1 MLASSMRGEGVPG
14 LATERA
20 LARMM
25 TSVTDLNPYSQ
36 SVEPSGVQSRSSA
49 IPGGPGAPRRAGW
62 IAMARPKNREQLAGL
77 LTIAPAL
84 FLILALTLYPVAYSI
99 WLSLLEK
106 HSFFPQEKFIGLEN
120 FFYLWKDAE
129 FWTSLW
135 LGTVYS
141 IWTILFQI
149 VLGVAAA
156 LILNET
162 FVGRGLVRAIV
173 LFPYMIPTIVAVI
186 LWKWLLNDTYGV
198 VNYWLFALG
207 IVRDPISWLGADH
220 IMLSVIV
227 MSVWQ
232 FFPFVLLSILA
243 RLQTIPPEL
252 YEAAKVDGAS
262 AARRFLHV
270 TLPQIRGIL
279 FVVILLRS
287 IWMFTKFDTVWLM
300 GEGAGAGRFIR
311 TLPVY
316 AYMRTLTYYQ
326 AGLGAALAVIMFAIL
341 IVCTVIYFRMF
352 REEADIG

>member
-1 MLASSMRGEGVPG
+1 MTQQPSQGQPWRHQLTGFLVVFP
-14 LATERA
+14 A
-20 LARMM
+20 LA
-25 TSVTDLNPYSQ
+25 
-36 SVEPSGVQSRSSA
+36 
-49 IPGGPGAPRRAGW
+49 
-62 IAMARPKNREQLAGL
+62 
-77 LTIAPAL
+77 
-84 FLILALTLYPVAYSI
+84 LILGLIVYPVAYSI

-106 HSFFPQEKFIGLEN
+106 HSFFPQQKFIGLEN
-120 FFYLWKDAE
+120 YVYLWSDEE

-135 LGTVYS
+135 LGVVYS
-141 IWTILFQI
+141 FWTISFQLI
-149 VLGVAAA
+149 LGVAAA
-156 LILNET
+156 LILNES
-162 FVGRGLVRAIV
+162 FLGRGLVRGIV

-207 IVRDPISWLGADH
+207 IVRDPISWLGTDH
-220 IMLSVIV
+220 IMFSTIV

-243 RLQTIPPEL
+243 RLQTIPEEL

-262 AARRFLHV
+262 AVRRFTHV

-300 GEGAGAGRFIR
+300 GEGAGAGRYIR

-326 AGLGAALAVIMFAIL
+326 AGLGAAIAVIMFAIL
-341 IVCTVIYFRMF
+341 VVTTVIYFGLF

>member
-1 MLASSMRGEGVPG
+1 V
-14 LATERA
+14 
-20 LARMM
+20 ARIEL
-25 TSVTDLNPYSQ
+25 SV
-36 SVEPSGVQSRSSA
+36 
-49 IPGGPGAPRRAGW
+49 RR
-62 IAMARPKNREQLAGL
+62 RPWRQQLTGL

-84 FLILALTLYPVAYSI
+84 VLILGLILYPVAYSI

-106 HSFFPQEKFIGLEN
+106 HSFFPQQRFIGLEN
-120 FFYLWKDAE
+120 YLYLWGDSE

-135 LGTVYS
+135 LGVVYS
-141 IWTILFQI
+141 FWTILFQLI
-149 VLGVAAA
+149 LGVAAA
-156 LILNET
+156 LILNES
-162 FVGRGLVRAIV
+162 FMGRGLVRGIV

-198 VNYWLFALG
+198 LNYWLLALG
-207 IVRDPISWLGADH
+207 IVRDPISWLGTDH
-220 IMLSVIV
+220 LMLSTIM

-243 RLQTIPPEL
+243 RLQTIPEEL

-262 AARRFLHV
+262 AVRRFTHV

-300 GEGAGAGRFIR
+300 GEGAGAGRYIR

-326 AGLGAALAVIMFAIL
+326 AGLGAAIAVIMFAIL
-341 IVCTVIYFRMF
+341 IVSTLLYFGLF

>member
-1 MLASSMRGEGVPG
+1 MTQHPRQGQPWRQQLTGFLVVFP
-14 LATERA
+14 A
-20 LARMM
+20 LA
-25 TSVTDLNPYSQ
+25 
-36 SVEPSGVQSRSSA
+36 
-49 IPGGPGAPRRAGW
+49 
-62 IAMARPKNREQLAGL
+62 
-77 LTIAPAL
+77 
-84 FLILALTLYPVAYSI
+84 LILGLIVYPVAYSI

-106 HSFFPQEKFIGLEN
+106 HSFFPQQRFIGLEN
-120 FFYLWKDAE
+120 YIYLWGDEE

-135 LGTVYS
+135 LGVVYS
-141 IWTILFQI
+141 FWTILSQLI
-149 VLGVAAA
+149 LGVAAA
-156 LILNET
+156 LILNES
-162 FVGRGLVRAIV
+162 FAGRGLVRGIV

-198 VNYWLFALG
+198 VNYWLLALG
-207 IVRDPISWLGADH
+207 IVRDPISWLGTDH
-220 IMLSVIV
+220 IMFSTIV

-243 RLQTIPPEL
+243 RLQTIPEEL

-262 AARRFLHV
+262 AVRRFAHV

-300 GEGAGAGRFIR
+300 GEGAGAGRYIR

-326 AGLGAALAVIMFAIL
+326 AGLGAAIAVIMFAIL
-341 IVCTVIYFRMF
+341 VVTTVIYFGLF

>member
-1 MLASSMRGEGVPG
+1 MTGVS
-14 LATERA
+14 TEPKR
-20 LARMM
+20 L
-25 TSVTDLNPYSQ
+25 
-36 SVEPSGVQSRSSA
+36 EPSGGRPRSNA
-49 IPGGPGAPRRAGW
+49 KPAGPGFARRGGW
-62 IAMARPKNREQLAGL
+62 IPATTPERHQQLWGL

-84 FLILALTLYPVAYSI
+84 FLILALTLYPVAYSL

-106 HSFFPQEKFIGLEN
+106 HSFFPQQRFIGLEN
-120 FFYLWKDAE
+120 YFYLWNDPE
-129 FWTSLW
+129 FWSGLW
-135 LGTVYS
+135 LGVVYS
-141 IWTILFQI
+141 VWTILFQVI
-149 VLGVAAA
+149 LGVAAA
-156 LILNET
+156 LILNES
-162 FVGRGLVRAIV
+162 FMGRGLVRAIV
-173 LFPYMIPTIVAVI
+173 LFPYMVPTIVAVI

-198 VNYWLFALG
+198 VNYWLFAFG

-227 MSVWQ
+227 MSIWQ

-262 AARRFLHV
+262 AFRRFMHV

-341 IVCTVIYFRMF
+341 VVCTIIYFGMF

>member
-1 MLASSMRGEGVPG
+1 MPPASDSDARPVSTPKLQDRAGTTSLPDEGVS
-14 LATERA
+14 R
-20 LARMM
+20 LARIAP
-25 TSVTDLNPYSQ
+25 VTPQTRQPL
-36 SVEPSGVQSRSSA
+36 V
-49 IPGGPGAPRRAGW
+49 
-62 IAMARPKNREQLAGL
+62 GL

-84 FLILALTLYPVAYSI
+84 ALILGLTLYPVAYSI

-106 HSFFPQEKFIGLEN
+106 HSFFPQQRFIGLEN
-120 FFYLWKDAE
+120 YLYLGGDPE

-135 LGTVYS
+135 YGTVYS
-141 IWTILFQI
+141 FWTILFQI

-156 LILNET
+156 LILNEW
-162 FVGRGLVRAIV
+162 FPGRGLVRGIV

-198 VNYWLFALG
+198 VNYGLLALG
-207 IVRDPISWLGADH
+207 IVRDPVSWLGADH
-220 IMLSVIV
+220 IMLSTIA
-227 MSVWQ
+227 MSIWQ
-232 FFPFVLLSILA
+232 FFPFVLLAILA
-243 RLQTIPPEL
+243 RLQTIPEEL

-262 AARRFLHV
+262 ALRRFVHI

-326 AGLGAALAVIMFAIL
+326 AGLGAAIAVIMFAIL
-341 IVCTVIYFRMF
+341 MLSTVIYFKLF
-352 REEADIG
+352 REEAHVG

>member
-1 MLASSMRGEGVPG
+1 MTTMKSASDPGARPVASSGAEPLSATIAVQPGVS
-14 LATERA
+14 RW
-20 LARMM
+20 ARW
-25 TSVTDLNPYSQ
+25 
-36 SVEPSGVQSRSSA
+36 
-49 IPGGPGAPRRAGW
+49 IPTTK
-62 IAMARPKNREQLAGL
+62 PKRREQLAGV
-77 LTIAPAL
+77 LTISPAL
-84 FLILALTLYPVAYSI
+84 ILILGLTLYPVAYSI

-106 HSFFPQEKFIGLEN
+106 HSFFPQERFVGIEN
-120 FFYLWKDAE
+120 YLYLLKDEE

-186 LWKWLLNDTYGV
+186 LWKWLLNDMYGV
-198 VNYWLFALG
+198 VNYWMVALRM
-207 IVRDPISWLGADH
+207 VKDPISWLGADH
-220 IMLSVIV
+220 IMLSLIL
-227 MSVWQ
+227 MSIWQ

-243 RLQTIPPEL
+243 RLQNIPPEL

-262 AARRFLHV
+262 ALRRFVHI

-287 IWMFTKFDTVWLM
+287 IWMFTKFDTAWLM

-326 AGLGAALAVIMFAIL
+326 AGLGATLAVIMFAIL
-341 IVCTVIYFRMF
+341 VVCTVIYFRMF

>member
-1 MLASSMRGEGVPG
+1 MFASDLRSGRVSGLTTAGPEIRTMRGVSDPGTRPVASSGAAPLSVAITVQPGVS
-14 LATERA
+14 RW
-20 LARMM
+20 ARW
-25 TSVTDLNPYSQ
+25 
-36 SVEPSGVQSRSSA
+36 
-49 IPGGPGAPRRAGW
+49 IPTTK
-62 IAMARPKNREQLAGL
+62 PKRREQLAGV
-77 LTIAPAL
+77 LTISPAL
-84 FLILALTLYPVAYSI
+84 ILILGLTLYPVAYSI

-106 HSFFPQEKFIGLEN
+106 HSFFPQERFVGLEN
-120 FFYLWKDAE
+120 YFYLWKDAE
-129 FWTSLW
+129 FWSSLW
-135 LGTVYS
+135 LGIVYS
-141 IWTILFQI
+141 IWTIVFQV

-162 FVGRGLVRAIV
+162 FAGRGLVRAIV
-173 LFPYMIPTIVAVI
+173 LFPYMVPTIVAVI
-186 LWKWLLNDTYGV
+186 LWKWLLNDMYGV
-198 VNYWLFALG
+198 VNYWMVALR
-207 IVRDPISWLGADH
+207 IVRDPICWLGADH
-220 IMLSVIV
+220 IMLSTII
-227 MSVWQ
+227 MSIWQ

-262 AARRFLHV
+262 ALRRFVHI

-341 IVCTVIYFRMF
+341 VVCTVIYFRLF

>member
-1 MLASSMRGEGVPG
+1 MG
-14 LATERA
+14 
-20 LARMM
+20 
-25 TSVTDLNPYSQ
+25 DCLNPKVSSGQ
-36 SVEPSGVQSRSSA
+36 QAQKKPS
-49 IPGGPGAPRRAGW
+49 PMAPSLVRFWYQVKVFQIR
-62 IAMARPKNREQLAGL
+62 KREQIIGL
-77 LTIAPAL
+77 TTIAPAL
-84 FLILALTLYPVAYSI
+84 FLILALTLYPVVYSI

-106 HSFFPQEKFIGLEN
+106 HSFFPQERFIALEN
-120 FFYLWKDAE
+120 YIYLWHDPE
-129 FWTSLW
+129 FWNSLW
-135 LGTVYS
+135 LGVVYS
-141 IWTILFQI
+141 VWTIIFQI
-149 VLGVAAA
+149 ILGVAAA

-186 LWKWLLNDTYGV
+186 LWKWLLNDTYGL
-198 VNYWLFALG
+198 VNYWLLACG
-207 IVRDPISWLGADH
+207 IVTFPMSWLGPDH
-220 IMLSVIV
+220 IMLSVII
-227 MSVWQ
+227 MSIWQ

-262 AARRFLHV
+262 AIRRFLHI

-341 IVCTVIYFRMF
+341 VVCTVIYFRMF

>member
-1 MLASSMRGEGVPG
+1 MMKDVCDREPKSVGSSGTAPLSGSTTVQHGVSRWTRWIP
-14 LATERA
+14 ATK
-20 LARMM
+20 
-25 TSVTDLNPYSQ
+25 
-36 SVEPSGVQSRSSA
+36 
-49 IPGGPGAPRRAGW
+49 
-62 IAMARPKNREQLAGL
+62 PKRREQLAGVV
-77 LTIAPAL
+77 TISPAL
-84 FLILALTLYPVAYSI
+84 ILILGLTLYPVAYSI

-106 HSFFPQEKFIGLEN
+106 HSFFAQERFVGLEN
-120 FFYLWKDAE
+120 YFYLWKDAE
-129 FWTSLW
+129 FWSSLW
-135 LGTVYS
+135 LGVVYS
-141 IWTILFQI
+141 IWTIVLQV

-173 LFPYMIPTIVAVI
+173 LFPYMVPTIVAVI

-198 VNYWLFALG
+198 VNYWMVDLR

-220 IMLSVIV
+220 IMLSTII
-227 MSVWQ
+227 MSIWQ

-262 AARRFLHV
+262 ALRRFVHV

-341 IVCTVIYFRMF
+341 VVCTVIYFRMF

>member
-1 MLASSMRGEGVPG
+1 MNMNGPSDGEPQPMAPSRVRPRSGFITAEPGV
-14 LATERA
+14 A
-20 LARMM
+20 
-25 TSVTDLNPYSQ
+25 
-36 SVEPSGVQSRSSA
+36 
-49 IPGGPGAPRRAGW
+49 RRAGW
-62 IAMARPKNREQLAGL
+62 IPVTRPKRREQLAGL
-77 LTIAPAL
+77 LTIAPAFL
-84 FLILALTLYPVAYSI
+84 LILALTLYPVAYSI

-106 HSFFPQEKFIGLEN
+106 HSFFPQERFVGLEN
-120 FFYLWKDAE
+120 YFYLWTDPE
-129 FWTSLW
+129 FWSSLW

-141 IWTILFQI
+141 IWTIFLQVI
-149 VLGVAAA
+149 LGVAAA

-162 FVGRGLVRAIV
+162 FVGRGLVRGIV

-198 VNYWLFALG
+198 VNYWTLALG
-207 IVRDPISWLGADH
+207 IARDPISWLGADH
-220 IMLSVIV
+220 IMLSTII
-227 MSVWQ
+227 MSIWQ

-262 AARRFLHV
+262 ALRRFVHI

-341 IVCTVIYFRMF
+341 VVCTVIYFGLF

>member
-1 MLASSMRGEGVPG
+1 MNGTSDPEPHFGDSSGVRSTFSLIAAKLG
-14 LATERA
+14 ITRRA
-20 LARMM
+20 LLVPK
-25 TSVTDLNPYSQ
+25 T
-36 SVEPSGVQSRSSA
+36 
-49 IPGGPGAPRRAGW
+49 
-62 IAMARPKNREQLAGL
+62 RPKRREQLAGL
-77 LTIAPAL
+77 LTITPAL
-84 FLILALTLYPVAYSI
+84 VLILALTLYPVAYSI

-106 HSFFPQEKFIGLEN
+106 HSFFPEQRFVGLEN
-120 FFYLWKDAE
+120 FFYLSKDPE

-141 IWTILFQI
+141 IWTIFFQV

-156 LILNET
+156 LVLNET
-162 FVGRGLVRAIV
+162 FVGRGLVRGIV

-198 VNYWLFALG
+198 VNYWLMALG
-207 IVRDPISWLGADH
+207 IIWDPISWLGADH
-220 IMLSVIV
+220 IMLSLIV
-227 MSVWQ
+227 MSIWQ

-262 AARRFLHV
+262 ALRRFVHI
-270 TLPQIRGIL
+270 TLPQIQGIL

-326 AGLGAALAVIMFAIL
+326 AGLGAALAVIMFGIL
-341 IVCTVIYFRMF
+341 VVCTVIYFGLF

>member
-1 MLASSMRGEGVPG
+1 MPGASDLEPQRTVPPGVRPRPRFAPVGHG
-14 LATERA
+14 LAARVER
-20 LARMM
+20 
-25 TSVTDLNPYSQ
+25 
-36 SVEPSGVQSRSSA
+36 
-49 IPGGPGAPRRAGW
+49 GGAAGLRR
-62 IAMARPKNREQLAGL
+62 RQQLAGL

-84 FLILALTLYPVAYSI
+84 SLILALTLYPVAYSI

-106 HSFFPQEKFIGLEN
+106 HSFFPQERFIGLEN
-120 FFYLWKDAE
+120 YIYLWSDPE

-135 LGTVYS
+135 YGVVYS
-141 IWTILFQI
+141 VWTILFQI

-162 FVGRGLVRAIV
+162 FLGRGLIRGIV

-198 VNYWLFALG
+198 VNYWLLALG

-220 IMLSVIV
+220 IMLSLVV
-227 MSVWQ
+227 MSIWQ

-243 RLQTIPPEL
+243 RLQTIPEEL

-262 AARRFLHV
+262 AFRRFVHI

-341 IVCTVIYFRMF
+341 AVSTVIYFGLF
-352 REEADIG
+352 REEASIG

>member
-1 MLASSMRGEGVPG
+1 MTQHPTQGKPWRQQLTGFLVVLP
-14 LATERA
+14 A
-20 LARMM
+20 LA
-25 TSVTDLNPYSQ
+25 
-36 SVEPSGVQSRSSA
+36 
-49 IPGGPGAPRRAGW
+49 
-62 IAMARPKNREQLAGL
+62 
-77 LTIAPAL
+77 
-84 FLILALTLYPVAYSI
+84 LILGLIVYPVAYSI

-106 HSFFPQEKFIGLEN
+106 HSFFPQQRFIGLEN
-120 FFYLWKDAE
+120 YVYLWGDEE

-135 LGTVYS
+135 LGVVYS
-141 IWTILFQI
+141 FWTILFQI

-156 LILNET
+156 LILNES
-162 FVGRGLVRAIV
+162 FVGRGLVRGIV

-198 VNYWLFALG
+198 VNYWLLALG
-207 IVRDPISWLGADH
+207 IVRDPISWLGTDE
-220 IMLSVIV
+220 IMLSTIV
-227 MSVWQ
+227 MSIWQ

-243 RLQTIPPEL
+243 RLQTIPEEL

-262 AARRFLHV
+262 ALRRFTHV

-279 FVVILLRS
+279 FVVVLLRS

-300 GEGAGAGRFIR
+300 GEGAGAGRYIR

-341 IVCTVIYFRMF
+341 IVSTVLYFGLF

>member
-1 MLASSMRGEGVPG
+1 MMPGVSDPG
-14 LATERA
+14 
-20 LARMM
+20 
-25 TSVTDLNPYSQ
+25 P
-36 SVEPSGVQSRSSA
+36 EPMGPSRVRPAPGVISA
-49 IPGGPGAPRRAGW
+49 GPGVALRPRWFPASRA
-62 IAMARPKNREQLAGL
+62 RHRQQLIGL
-77 LTIAPAL
+77 LGISPAL
-84 FLILALTLYPVAYSI
+84 VLILALTLYPVAYSI

-106 HSFFPQEKFIGLEN
+106 HSFFPQERFIGLEN
-120 FFYLWKDAE
+120 YLYLWSDPE

-135 LGTVYS
+135 YGVVYS
-141 IWTILFQI
+141 FWTILFQI

-162 FVGRGLVRAIV
+162 FPGRGLIRGIV

-198 VNYWLFALG
+198 VNYWLLALG
-207 IVRDPISWLGADH
+207 IVRDPVSWLGADH
-220 IMLSVIV
+220 IMLSLVL
-227 MSVWQ
+227 MSIWQ
-232 FFPFVLLSILA
+232 FFPFVLLSVLA
-243 RLQTIPPEL
+243 RLQTIPEEL

-262 AARRFLHV
+262 AFRRFTHI

-341 IVCTVIYFRMF
+341 AVSTVVYFGLF
-352 REEADIG
+352 REEASVG

>member
-1 MLASSMRGEGVPG
+1 MPGPSDPRLQAVVSPGASSQTG
-14 LATERA
+14 AA
-20 LARMM
+20 
-25 TSVTDLNPYSQ
+25 
-36 SVEPSGVQSRSSA
+36 
-49 IPGGPGAPRRAGW
+49 PGGTRLDPPASRAGARRAGRHQQFVGW
-62 IAMARPKNREQLAGL
+62 

-84 FLILALTLYPVAYSI
+84 ILILSLTLYPVAYSI

-106 HSFFPQEKFIGLEN
+106 HSFFPQQRFIGLEN
-120 FFYLWKDAE
+120 YVYLWGDAE

-135 LGTVYS
+135 LGVVYS
-141 IWTILFQI
+141 FWTILFQI

-156 LILNET
+156 LILNES
-162 FVGRGLVRAIV
+162 FVGRGLVRGIV

-198 VNYWLFALG
+198 VNYWLLALG
-207 IVRDPISWLGADH
+207 IVRDPISWLGTDE
-220 IMLSVIV
+220 IMLSTIV

-243 RLQTIPPEL
+243 RLQTIPEEL

-262 AARRFLHV
+262 ALRRFTHI

-300 GEGAGAGRFIR
+300 GEGAGAGRYIR

-341 IVCTVIYFRMF
+341 VVCTVIYFGLF

>member
-1 MLASSMRGEGVPG
+1 MTGVSNLEPQPIASSGMRFRFGIVAAKLG
-14 LATERA
+14 L
-20 LARMM
+20 
-25 TSVTDLNPYSQ
+25 
-36 SVEPSGVQSRSSA
+36 SRR
-49 IPGGPGAPRRAGW
+49 GGW
-62 IAMARPKNREQLAGL
+62 IPVTKPKPRQQLVGY

-106 HSFFPQEKFIGLEN
+106 HSFFPQERFVGLEN
-120 FFYLWKDAE
+120 YFYLWKDQE
-129 FWTSLW
+129 FWSSLW
-135 LGTVYS
+135 LGVVYS
-141 IWTILFQI
+141 VWTILFQV

-198 VNYWLFALG
+198 VNYWTVALG

-220 IMLSVIV
+220 IMLSTII
-227 MSVWQ
+227 MSIWQ

-262 AARRFLHV
+262 ALHRFIHI

-341 IVCTVIYFRMF
+341 VVCTVIYFGLF

>member
-1 MLASSMRGEGVPG
+1 MNMNGPSDGEPQPMASSGVRP
-14 LATERA
+14 
-20 LARMM
+20 
-25 TSVTDLNPYSQ
+25 
-36 SVEPSGVQSRSSA
+36 RSSVITA
-49 IPGGPGAPRRAGW
+49 EPGVARRAGL
-62 IAMARPKNREQLAGL
+62 IPVTKPKRREQLSGY
-77 LTIAPAL
+77 LTIAPA
-84 FLILALTLYPVAYSI
+84 FILILGLTLYPVAYSI

-106 HSFFPQEKFIGLEN
+106 HSFFPQERFVGLEN
-120 FFYLWKDAE
+120 YFYLWKDSE
-129 FWTSLW
+129 FWSSLW

-141 IWTILFQI
+141 IWTILLQ
-149 VLGVAAA
+149 VTLGVAAA
-156 LILNET
+156 LILNEA
-162 FVGRGLVRAIV
+162 FVGRGLVRGVV

-186 LWKWLLNDTYGV
+186 LWKWLLNDMYGI
-198 VNYWLFALG
+198 VNYWLLALG

-220 IMLSVIV
+220 IMLSTII

-262 AARRFLHV
+262 AFRRFVHI

-341 IVCTVIYFRMF
+341 VVCTVIYFGLF

>member
-1 MLASSMRGEGVPG
+1 MR
-14 LATERA
+14 
-20 LARMM
+20 
-25 TSVTDLNPYSQ
+25 TSVP
-36 SVEPSGVQSRSSA
+36 
-49 IPGGPGAPRRAGW
+49 RAG
-62 IAMARPKNREQLAGL
+62 RRQKLVGL

-84 FLILALTLYPVAYSI
+84 ALILSLTLYPVAYSI

-106 HSFFPQEKFIGLEN
+106 HSFFPQERFIGLEN
-120 FFYLWKDAE
+120 YRYLWSDPE

-135 LGTVYS
+135 LGVTYS
-141 IWTILFQI
+141 AWTILFQLI
-149 VLGVAAA
+149 LGVAAA
-156 LILNET
+156 LILNES
-162 FVGRGLVRAIV
+162 FVGRGLVRGIV

-198 VNYWLFALG
+198 VNYWLLALG
-207 IVRDPISWLGADH
+207 IVRDPISWLGTDH
-220 IMLSVIV
+220 IMLSTIV

-243 RLQTIPPEL
+243 RLQTIPEEL

-262 AARRFLHV
+262 AFRRFTHI

-279 FVVILLRS
+279 FVVVLLRS

-341 IVCTVIYFRMF
+341 VVSTVIYFGLF
-352 REEADIG
+352 RDEASVG

>member
-1 MLASSMRGEGVPG
+1 MKDVYDQDP
-14 LATERA
+14 
-20 LARMM
+20 
-25 TSVTDLNPYSQ
+25 Q
-36 SVEPSGVQSRSSA
+36 PSRPSRVQLRSSVIA
-49 IPGGPGAPRRAGW
+49 AEPIVARRAGL
-62 IAMARPKNREQLAGL
+62 IPVTKPKRREQLAGL
-77 LTIAPAL
+77 LTITPAL
-84 FLILALTLYPVAYSI
+84 ILILALTLYPVAYSI

-106 HSFFPQEKFIGLEN
+106 HSFFPQQRFVGLEN
-120 FFYLWKDAE
+120 YFYLWKDPE
-129 FWTSLW
+129 FWSSLW

-141 IWTILFQI
+141 IWTIFSQVI
-149 VLGVAAA
+149 LGVAAA

-162 FVGRGLVRAIV
+162 FVGRSLVRGIV

-198 VNYWLFALG
+198 VNYWLVALG
-207 IVRDPISWLGADH
+207 IVWEPICWLGADH
-220 IMLSVIV
+220 IMLSTIA
-227 MSVWQ
+227 MSIWQ

-262 AARRFLHV
+262 AFRRFIHV

-326 AGLGAALAVIMFAIL
+326 AGLGAALAVIMFGIL
-341 IVCTVIYFRMF
+341 VVCTVIYFGLF

>member
-1 MLASSMRGEGVPG
+1 MKRQVNPEFQPVPSSR
-14 LATERA
+14 TK
-20 LARMM
+20 
-25 TSVTDLNPYSQ
+25 T
-36 SVEPSGVQSRSSA
+36 PSGNMAEESGAYLWKSSIA
-49 IPGGPGAPRRAGW
+49 KTGPKRRD
-62 IAMARPKNREQLAGL
+62 QLAGY
-77 LTIAPAL
+77 LTISPAL
-84 FLILALTLYPVAYSI
+84 LLILALTLYPVAYSI

-106 HSFFPQEKFIGLEN
+106 HSFFPQERFVGLEN
-120 FFYLWKDAE
+120 YIYLWKDPE

-135 LGTVYS
+135 LGIVYS
-141 IWTILFQI
+141 GWTILFQV

-162 FVGRGLVRAIV
+162 FWGRGLARAIV

-186 LWKWLLNDTYGV
+186 LWKWLLNDTYGI
-198 VNYWLFALG
+198 VNYWLMAIG
-207 IVRDPISWLGADH
+207 IIMDPFCWLGADH
-220 IMLSVIV
+220 IMLSVIL
-227 MSVWQ
+227 MSIWQ

-243 RLQTIPPEL
+243 RLQTISPEL

-262 AARRFLHV
+262 AFSRFIHI

-326 AGLGAALAVIMFAIL
+326 AGLGAALAVIMFGIL
-341 IVCTVIYFRMF
+341 VVTTVIYFRLF

>member
-1 MLASSMRGEGVPG
+1 MTGAS
-14 LATERA
+14 
-20 LARMM
+20 
-25 TSVTDLNPYSQ
+25 DLEPQ
-36 SVEPSGVQSRSSA
+36 PVAPSGVRRRSGVVPA
-49 IPGGPGAPRRAGW
+49 EPDFAPRTHRIPAT
-62 IAMARPKNREQLAGL
+62 RPRHRQQLVGL

-84 FLILALTLYPVAYSI
+84 ALILALIVYPVAYSL

-106 HSFFPQEKFIGLEN
+106 HSFFPQERFIGFEN
-120 FFYLWKDAE
+120 YMYLWSDSE

-135 LGTVYS
+135 LGVIYS
-141 IWTILFQI
+141 VWTILFQLI
-149 VLGVAAA
+149 LGAAAA
-156 LILNET
+156 LILNES
-162 FVGRGLVRAIV
+162 FVGRGLVRGIV

-207 IVRDPISWLGADH
+207 IVRDPISFLGTDH
-220 IMLSVIV
+220 IMLSTIV

-243 RLQTIPPEL
+243 RLQTIPEEL
-252 YEAAKVDGAS
+252 YEAAKVDGATPL
-262 AARRFLHV
+262 RRFVHV

-300 GEGAGAGRFIR
+300 GEGAGAGRYIR

-326 AGLGAALAVIMFAIL
+326 AGLGAAIAVIMFAIL
-341 IVCTVIYFRMF
+341 MVSTVLYFGLF

>member
-1 MLASSMRGEGVPG
+1 MKDVYDREPQSVASSRAELLAATITVQPG
-14 LATERA
+14 ISRW
-20 LARMM
+20 ARW
-25 TSVTDLNPYSQ
+25 
-36 SVEPSGVQSRSSA
+36 
-49 IPGGPGAPRRAGW
+49 IPTTK
-62 IAMARPKNREQLAGL
+62 PKRREQLAGV
-77 LTIAPAL
+77 LTISPAL
-84 FLILALTLYPVAYSI
+84 ILILGLTLYPVAYSI

-106 HSFFPQEKFIGLEN
+106 HSFFPQERFVGLEN
-120 FFYLWKDAE
+120 YFYLWKDAE
-129 FWTSLW
+129 FWSSLW
-135 LGTVYS
+135 LGIVYS
-141 IWTILFQI
+141 IWTIVFQV

-162 FVGRGLVRAIV
+162 FVGRGLIRAIV
-173 LFPYMIPTIVAVI
+173 LFPYMVPTIVAVI
-186 LWKWLLNDTYGV
+186 LWKWLLNDMYGV
-198 VNYWLFALG
+198 VNYWMVALR

-220 IMLSVIV
+220 IMLSTII
-227 MSVWQ
+227 MSIWQ

-262 AARRFLHV
+262 ALRRFVHV
-270 TLPQIRGIL
+270 TLPQIWGIL

-341 IVCTVIYFRMF
+341 VVCTVIYFRMF

>member
-1 MLASSMRGEGVPG
+1 MKDVYDREPQSVASSEMAPLSGAITVQPGVSWW
-14 LATERA
+14 
-20 LARMM
+20 ARW
-25 TSVTDLNPYSQ
+25 
-36 SVEPSGVQSRSSA
+36 
-49 IPGGPGAPRRAGW
+49 IPTTK
-62 IAMARPKNREQLAGL
+62 PKRREQLAGV
-77 LTIAPAL
+77 LTISPAL
-84 FLILALTLYPVAYSI
+84 ILILGLTLYPVAYSI

-106 HSFFPQEKFIGLEN
+106 HSFFPQERFVGLEN
-120 FFYLWKDAE
+120 YFYLWKDAE
-129 FWTSLW
+129 FWSSLW
-135 LGTVYS
+135 LGVVYS
-141 IWTILFQI
+141 IWTIVFQV

-173 LFPYMIPTIVAVI
+173 LFPYMVPTIVAVI
-186 LWKWLLNDTYGV
+186 LWKWLLNDMYGV
-198 VNYWLFALG
+198 VNYWMVALR

-220 IMLSVIV
+220 IMLSTII
-227 MSVWQ
+227 MSIWQ

-262 AARRFLHV
+262 ALRRFVHV

-341 IVCTVIYFRMF
+341 VVCTVIYFRMF

>member
-1 MLASSMRGEGVPG
+1 MTQPPAQGRPWRQQLIGV
-14 LATERA
+14 LVV
-20 LARMM
+20 L
-25 TSVTDLNPYSQ
+25 
-36 SVEPSGVQSRSSA
+36 
-49 IPGGPGAPRRAGW
+49 
-62 IAMARPKNREQLAGL
+62 
-77 LTIAPAL
+77 PAL
-84 FLILALTLYPVAYSI
+84 VLILSLIVYPVAYSL

-106 HSFFPQEKFIGLEN
+106 HSFFPQERFIGLEN
-120 FFYLWKDAE
+120 YSYLWTDAE

-135 LGTVYS
+135 LGVIYS
-141 IWTILFQI
+141 VWTILFQLI
-149 VLGVAAA
+149 LGVVAA
-156 LILNET
+156 LILNES
-162 FVGRGLVRAIV
+162 FAGRGLVRGMV

-198 VNYWLFALG
+198 VNYWLVALG
-207 IVRDPISWLGADH
+207 IVRDPISWLGTEH
-220 IMLSVIV
+220 IMLSTIV

-243 RLQTIPPEL
+243 RLQTIPEEL
-252 YEAAKVDGAS
+252 YEAAKVDGATPL
-262 AARRFLHV
+262 RRFVHV

-300 GEGAGAGRFIR
+300 GEGAGAGRYIR

-326 AGLGAALAVIMFAIL
+326 AGLGAAIAVIMFAIL
-341 IVCTVIYFRMF
+341 MVSTVLYFRLF

>member
-1 MLASSMRGEGVPG
+1 MNGV
-14 LATERA
+14 
-20 LARMM
+20 
-25 TSVTDLNPYSQ
+25 SDH
-36 SVEPSGVQSRSSA
+36 EPQCVGSSGVRSTFSLIA
-49 IPGGPGAPRRAGW
+49 AKLGIARRTTW
-62 IAMARPKNREQLAGL
+62 VPVTRPKRREQVAGL

-84 FLILALTLYPVAYSI
+84 SLILALTLYPVAYSI

-106 HSFFPQEKFIGLEN
+106 HSFFPQERFIGLEN
-120 FFYLWKDAE
+120 YFYLSKDPE

-141 IWTILFQI
+141 IWTIFFQI

-156 LILNET
+156 LILNEA
-162 FVGRGLVRAIV
+162 FVGRGLVRGIV

-186 LWKWLLNDTYGV
+186 LWKWLLNDTYGI
-198 VNYWLFALG
+198 VNYWLMALG
-207 IVRDPISWLGADH
+207 IIWDPVSWLGADH
-220 IMLSVIV
+220 IMLSLIM
-227 MSVWQ
+227 MSIWQ

-262 AARRFLHV
+262 ALRRFVHI

-326 AGLGAALAVIMFAIL
+326 AGLGAALAVIMFGIL
-341 IVCTVIYFRMF
+341 VVCTVIYFGLF

>member
-1 MLASSMRGEGVPG
+1 MKGPSDGEPEPVASPGVAPLSGTITVQPG
-14 LATERA
+14 VSRW
-20 LARMM
+20 ARW
-25 TSVTDLNPYSQ
+25 
-36 SVEPSGVQSRSSA
+36 
-49 IPGGPGAPRRAGW
+49 IPTT
-62 IAMARPKNREQLAGL
+62 RPKRREQLAGL
-77 LTIAPAL
+77 LTISPAL
-84 FLILALTLYPVAYSI
+84 ILILGLTLYPVAYSI

-106 HSFFPQEKFIGLEN
+106 HSFFPQERFVGLEN
-120 FFYLWKDAE
+120 YFYLWKDAE
-129 FWTSLW
+129 FWSSLW
-135 LGTVYS
+135 LGIVYS
-141 IWTILFQI
+141 IWTIVLQV

-173 LFPYMIPTIVAVI
+173 LFPYMVPTIVAVI

-198 VNYWLFALG
+198 VNYWMVDLR
-207 IVRDPISWLGADH
+207 IVKDPISWLGADH
-220 IMLSVIV
+220 IMLSTII
-227 MSVWQ
+227 MSIWQ

-262 AARRFLHV
+262 ALRRFVHV

-326 AGLGAALAVIMFAIL
+326 AGLGATLAVIMFAIL
-341 IVCTVIYFRMF
+341 VVCTVIYFRMF

>member
-1 MLASSMRGEGVPG
+1 MKGKSDFMPRLVR
-14 LATERA
+14 
-20 LARMM
+20 
-25 TSVTDLNPYSQ
+25 
-36 SVEPSGVQSRSSA
+36 PSGFA
-49 IPGGPGAPRRAGW
+49 IPDPGTNQRTVGFTVIKPKRRV
-62 IAMARPKNREQLAGL
+62 QLAGY
-77 LTIAPAL
+77 LTIAPA
-84 FLILALTLYPVAYSI
+84 FLLIIGLTLYPVAYSI

-106 HSFFPQEKFIGLEN
+106 HSFFPQQRFIGLEN
-120 FFYLWKDAE
+120 YFYLWKDPE

-135 LGTVYS
+135 LGVVYS
-141 IWTILFQI
+141 IWTIVFQLI
-149 VLGVAAA
+149 LGVAAA
-156 LILNET
+156 LLLNQS
-162 FVGRGLVRAIV
+162 FVGRGLVRGIV

-186 LWKWLLNDTYGV
+186 LWKWLLNDMYGI
-198 VNYWLFALG
+198 VNYWMLALG
-207 IVRDPISWLGADH
+207 IVRDPISWLGTDH
-220 IMLSVIV
+220 IMLSTIM

-243 RLQTIPPEL
+243 RLQTIPEAL

-262 AARRFLHV
+262 AFRRFAHI

-341 IVCTVIYFRMF
+341 VVCTVIYFGLF

>member
-1 MLASSMRGEGVPG
+1 MNMNGPSDGEPQPMASSGVRP
-14 LATERA
+14 
-20 LARMM
+20 
-25 TSVTDLNPYSQ
+25 
-36 SVEPSGVQSRSSA
+36 RSSVITA
-49 IPGGPGAPRRAGW
+49 EPGVARRAGL
-62 IAMARPKNREQLAGL
+62 IPVTKPKRREQLTGY
-77 LTIAPAL
+77 LTIAPA
-84 FLILALTLYPVAYSI
+84 FILILGLTLYPVAYSI

-106 HSFFPQEKFIGLEN
+106 HSFFPQERFVGLEN
-120 FFYLWKDAE
+120 YFYLWKDSE
-129 FWTSLW
+129 FWSSLW

-141 IWTILFQI
+141 IWTILLQ
-149 VLGVAAA
+149 VTLGVAAA
-156 LILNET
+156 LILNEA
-162 FVGRGLVRAIV
+162 FVGRGLVRGVV

-186 LWKWLLNDTYGV
+186 LWKWLLNDMYGI
-198 VNYWLFALG
+198 VNYWLLALG

-220 IMLSVIV
+220 IMLSTII

-262 AARRFLHV
+262 AFRRFVHI

-341 IVCTVIYFRMF
+341 VVCTVIYFGLF

>member
-1 MLASSMRGEGVPG
+1 
-14 LATERA
+14 
-20 LARMM
+20 
-25 TSVTDLNPYSQ
+25 
-36 SVEPSGVQSRSSA
+36 
-49 IPGGPGAPRRAGW
+49 
-62 IAMARPKNREQLAGL
+62 
-77 LTIAPAL
+77 LTISPAL
-84 FLILALTLYPVAYSI
+84 ILILGLTLYPVAYSI

-106 HSFFPQEKFIGLEN
+106 HSFFPQERFVGLEN
-120 FFYLWKDAE
+120 YFYLWKDAE
-129 FWTSLW
+129 FWSSLW
-135 LGTVYS
+135 LGIVYS
-141 IWTILFQI
+141 IWTIVFQV

-173 LFPYMIPTIVAVI
+173 LFPYMVPTIVAVI
-186 LWKWLLNDTYGV
+186 LWKWLLNDMYGV
-198 VNYWLFALG
+198 VNYWMVALR

-220 IMLSVIV
+220 IMLSLIL
-227 MSVWQ
+227 MSIWQ

-262 AARRFLHV
+262 ALRRFVHV

-287 IWMFTKFDTVWLM
+287 IWMFTKFDTPWLM

-341 IVCTVIYFRMF
+341 VVCTVIYFRMF
-352 REEADIG
+352 REEADVG